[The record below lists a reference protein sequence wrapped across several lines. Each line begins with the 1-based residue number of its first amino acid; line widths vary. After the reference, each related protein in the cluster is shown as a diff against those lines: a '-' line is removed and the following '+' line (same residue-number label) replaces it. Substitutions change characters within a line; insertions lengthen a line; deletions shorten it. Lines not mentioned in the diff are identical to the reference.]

1 MFNSQAPKIDN
12 DFAQLTGDSL
22 QQAWRGEAKQQ
33 RWRRVYWSLAILIL
47 IIMIGGLLVIGWPT
61 FQHNFSNWSAWLK
74 DKTGQTVDNLQ
85 QWQLNNERS
94 IIEGNI
100 LK

>member
-22 QQAWRGEAKQQ
+22 QQAWHGEAKQQ
-33 RWRRVYWSLAILIL
+33 RWRRAYWSLAIIIL
-47 IIMIGGLLVIGWPT
+47 IIMVGGLLVIGWSA
-61 FQHNFSNWSAWLK
+61 FQHNLSSWSAWLK